1 MDKHFIQK
9 CVMSLFKKTSVHF
22 ILGICLG
29 LSFSFILYV
38 YEKTNEHNSLLIRSI
53 GLHLDNNNHVNCE
66 NNARNIN
73 PEFSRFPVGAAS
85 KPHQQKLVE
94 SQYHHDD
101 DLLAKELHSKVR
113 VACWIMTSPDT
124 LLSKAIHIKNT
135 WAKRCNLVLFMSSV
149 ADPEFPAVGLD
160 VPEGREHLTAK
171 TMKAFK
177 YLYDHHMEDA
187 DWFLKADDDTYVIVE
202 NLRYLLLNEDPAQPV
217 YFGQRFKPYVR
228 QGYTSGGGGYVL
240 SKEALRRFGEEGSV
254 NAKICAKDGG
264 PEDVYMGKCMQ
275 NLGVKLKDSTDSL
288 NRSRFHCFNPETVL
302 KARFPKW
309 FINFDVLSGRGGI
322 ENISDYAVSFH
333 YIHPN
338 QMYTL
343 EFFIYHLRPYG
354 ILNSPQSLNKL

>member
-1 MDKHFIQK
+1 
-9 CVMSLFKKTSVHF
+9 MSVFKNINVHF
-22 ILGICLG
+22 VLG
-29 LSFSFILYV
+29 LCFGLSLSLILYV
-38 YEKTNEHNSLLIRSI
+38 NDNTHVFNNLFIKTSGRHFNTSL
-53 GLHLDNNNHVNCE
+53 VKCE
-66 NNARNIN
+66 NNGIDVN
-73 PEFSRFPVGAAS
+73 PEFSRLLVGDVI
-85 KPHQQKLVE
+85 KPNQQKLVE

-101 DLLAKELHSKVR
+101 DLLAKELYRKVR

-124 LLSKAIHIKNT
+124 LHNKAIHVKNT

-160 VPEGREHLTAK
+160 VPEGRDHLTAK

-202 NLRYLLLNEDPAQPV
+202 NLRYLLLNEDPTQPIF
-217 YFGQRFKPYVR
+217 FGQKFKAYVR
-228 QGYTSGGGGYVL
+228 EGYASGGAGYVL
-240 SKEALRRFGEEGSV
+240 SKEALRRYGEIGSKDS
-254 NAKICAKDGG
+254 KICLKDIGS
-264 PEDVYMGKCMQ
+264 EDVVMGKCMQ
-275 NLGVKLKDSTDSL
+275 NLGVRLKDSTDAL
-288 NRSRFHCFNPETVL
+288 NRTRFHCFDPESVL
-302 KARFPKW
+302 KARFPQW
-309 FINFDVLSGRGGI
+309 FMQYDVLSGKGGI

-354 ILNSPQSLNKL
+354 ILNSPQSLNKITTA